1 MDAREYRRHLSR
13 ANELPLLYVVMA
25 FQFACMLLLAFRD
38 GAPDAFSL
46 RMSVFLPAGTY
57 FGLKLLSRLW
67 PIDRAVYIQV
77 AFFKSREEGDF
88 TPEELSQLEQIY
100 VYIANDYKNF
110 KKYEQAK
117 IISNIQSE
125 IILSGEKAYLVTDD
139 FMHIMSCNHA
149 AKVCLDDILG
159 GAADGLD
166 GSRPCSWL
174 PFLLGSELGHA
185 ENRVQTRVIRDYIFK
200 IYTYDQRYSNGI
212 VDRYHWI
219 TIARAEQPAT
229 AGKNSEALPAGTGQ
243 PLTKAELRVAR
254 LLAKGLTYQ
263 AVADKLVV
271 SYHTVKKHVQNIYL
285 KCGVNSR
292 FQLYRW
298 MEQNDPK
305 K

>member
-1 MDAREYRRHLSR
+1 M
-13 ANELPLLYVVMA
+13 
-25 FQFACMLLLAFRD
+25 
-38 GAPDAFSL
+38 
-46 RMSVFLPAGTY
+46 
-57 FGLKLLSRLW
+57 
-67 PIDRAVYIQV
+67 
-77 AFFKSREEGDF
+77 
-88 TPEELSQLEQIY
+88 
-100 VYIANDYKNF
+100 
-110 KKYEQAK
+110 
-117 IISNIQSE
+117 
-125 IILSGEKAYLVTDD
+125 ILCTSWA
-139 FMHIMSCNHA
+139 CNHA

-219 TIARAEQPAT
+219 TIARAEQPAA

-271 SYHTVKKHVQNIYL
+271 ELPHREETCAEYLPQVRGELPVPALPLDGAERSEKVTPETEKNISRKMLGGAPETADLPGIFCAVKIGNVPYIKSACCPLFLRGGI
-285 KCGVNSR
+285 C
-292 FQLYRW
+292 
-298 MEQNDPK
+298 
-305 K
+305 

>member
-1 MDAREYRRHLSR
+1 M
-13 ANELPLLYVVMA
+13 
-25 FQFACMLLLAFRD
+25 
-38 GAPDAFSL
+38 
-46 RMSVFLPAGTY
+46 
-57 FGLKLLSRLW
+57 
-67 PIDRAVYIQV
+67 
-77 AFFKSREEGDF
+77 AFFKSCAEGDF
-88 TPEELSQLEQIY
+88 TPEELLQLEQIY

-110 KKYEQAK
+110 KKYEQAR
-117 IISNIQSE
+117 IITNIQSE

-159 GAADGLD
+159 AAAEGLD

-174 PFLLGSELGHA
+174 PFLLGSERDHA

-219 TIARAEQPAT
+219 TISRVESSAANDRS
-229 AGKNSEALPAGTGQ
+229 GEALPAGTGQ

-263 AVADKLVV
+263 AVADQLVV
-271 SYHTVKKHVQNIYL
+271 SYHTVKKHVQNIYQ

-292 FQLYRW
+292 FSFTAGW
-298 MEQNDPK
+298 SGTTPKNDPAHPEWHPVGK
-305 K
+305 SRTECRK